1 MDANELRAAFTRYF
15 TERGHTAVP
24 SASLIPH
31 DPSVLFTIAG
41 MVPFKPYFVGDEP
54 APWPRA
60 TSVQKCFRALDIE
73 IVGTDDYHCTFFEML
88 GNFSF
93 GDYFKEEAIPMAWG
107 LLTDVFGLDPTR
119 LWVTVH
125 DSDDEAERIWI
136 EKVGF
141 PPERIQRMGDD
152 DNFWSMGEVGPCG
165 PDSEIFFDKG
175 PEYGEGGGPKDGD
188 EDRYVE
194 IWNLVF
200 MQLNQG
206 ADGVRTELPNK
217 NIDTGAGLERILPI
231 LQGHDSV
238 FDTDLF
244 LPIIEAAAT
253 ACGVTYGADEKSDVA
268 LRVMADHGRA
278 MSMLVADG
286 VLPANEGRGYVLR
299 RVVRRAVL
307 AARRLG
313 MDKPITPVLV
323 DAATAVLG
331 TAWPTLSENHDVIL
345 GVLTREEAGFDRT
358 LRAGLGRLEEAFASG
373 NKVLGGDVAFTL
385 HDTHGFPVELTE
397 ELARD
402 AGVEVDRAGFDA
414 AMEEQRSRARAGAR
428 SAKVGDESAYRS
440 LLETEG
446 TTQFVGRSPAYY
458 EVPARIVGLLGAQSA
473 GAGSDGAGSDATGND
488 GAGNDAAGNR
498 ADNGGSGEASA
509 AGSLVEIFLDQTP
522 FYAEGGGQVG
532 DTGTIVT
539 ETGRADVYD
548 TVYAL
553 PGLIVHKARVTGEL
567 VLGQD
572 ALATIDGP
580 RREAI
585 RRNHTATHL
594 LHAALRKVLGDH
606 VRQQGSEVAPDRLRF
621 DFSHHGQPTTEEL
634 DEVFRLANDA
644 VLTDAPVDTTET
656 SLQEAERMGAIA
668 FFGDKYGSTVRVIRA
683 GETSLEFCG
692 GTHVDAL
699 GKIGPISL
707 LSEESIGSN
716 KRRIFAVTG
725 RVALDRV
732 TEREHLVKSAADL
745 LRTEPDE
752 LLPALER
759 LMARQREAEKELAKL
774 RQKSS
779 ESLAADLAQ
788 GAEDGV
794 VVARQNSLD
803 SDALRSLA
811 QAVLR
816 HDGVRAVALG
826 GSPDG
831 VKVALVVVTGGEPNA
846 NEVVGALGAIVG
858 GGGGGSPEVAVAGGK
873 NPSGLE
879 DALAEA
885 RRLLSA

>member
-15 TERGHTAVP
+15 ADRGHTPVP

-41 MVPFKPYFVGDEP
+41 MVPFKPYFVGDEQ

-60 TSVQKCFRALDIE
+60 TSVQKCFRTLDIE
-73 IVGTDDYHCTFFEML
+73 IVGTDTYHCTFFEML

-107 LLTDVFGLDPTR
+107 LLTDVFGLDGDR

-125 DSDDEAERIWI
+125 ESDEEAEEIWI
-136 EKVGF
+136 DKVGF
-141 PPERIQRMGDD
+141 PAERIQRMGDD
-152 DNFWSMGEVGPCG
+152 DNFWAMGETGPCG
-165 PDSEIFFDKG
+165 PDSEIFIDQG
-175 PEYGEGGGPKDGD
+175 SGYGEGGGPKNGD

-200 MQLNQG
+200 MQFNQA
-206 ADGVRTELPNK
+206 ADGSRTELPKK

-231 LQGHDSV
+231 LQGRDSV

-244 LPIIEAAAT
+244 APIIEAAAST
-253 ACGVTYGADEKSDVA
+253 VGTPYGRDDKTDIG
-268 LRVMADHGRA
+268 LRLMADHGRA
-278 MSMLVADG
+278 MAMLVADG

-313 MDKPITPVLV
+313 VEKAVTPVLV
-323 DAATAVLG
+323 NAATEVLG
-331 TAWPTLSENHDVIL
+331 GAWPALVENSDVIL
-345 GVLTREEAGFDRT
+345 SVLEREEAGFDRT
-358 LRAGLGRLEEAFASG
+358 LRAGLGRLEEAFATG
-373 NKVLGGDVAFTL
+373 DKVLGGDVAFTL

-414 AMEEQRSRARAGAR
+414 AMAEQRSRARAAAR
-428 SAKVGDESAYRS
+428 VSKVGDESAYRN
-440 LLETEG
+440 LLESEG
-446 TTQFVGRSPAYY
+446 TTHFVGRSTAFY
-458 EVPARIVGLLGAQSA
+458 EVPARIVGVLEGT
-473 GAGSDGAGSDATGND
+473 GETGEDGED
-488 GAGNDAAGNR
+488 
-498 ADNGGSGEASA
+498 GEAP
-509 AGSLVEIFLDQTP
+509 AGPGTADGGKVVEIFLDQTP

-539 ETGRADVYD
+539 ESGRAEVYD

-553 PGLIVHKARVTGEL
+553 PGLIMHKARVSGEL
-567 VLGQD
+567 VPGQD

-594 LHAALRKVLGDH
+594 LHAALRTVLGDH

-621 DFSHHGQPTTEEL
+621 DFSHHGQPTPEEL
-634 DEVFRLANDA
+634 DAVFDLANAA
-644 VLTDAPVDTTET
+644 VLTDAPVQTTET

-668 FFGDKYGSTVRVIRA
+668 FFGDKYGSTVRVIQA
-683 GETSLEFCG
+683 GDTSLEFCG
-692 GTHVDAL
+692 GAHVDAL
-699 GKIGPISL
+699 GQIGPIAL
-707 LSEESIGSN
+707 VSEESIGSN

-725 RVALDRV
+725 LAALDRAKA
-732 TEREHLVKSAADL
+732 REHLVRSVADI

-752 LLPALER
+752 LLATLER
-759 LMARQREAEKELAKL
+759 LLARQREGDKELNKL
-774 RQKSS
+774 RQQSS
-779 ESLAADLAQ
+779 ESLATQLATD
-788 GAEDGV
+788 AENGV
-794 VVARQNSLD
+794 VVARQD
-803 SDALRSLA
+803 SVEPDALRSLA

-816 HDGVRAVALG
+816 HDGVHAVALA

-831 VKVALVVVTGGEPNA
+831 GKVALVVATGGEPNA
-846 NEVVGALGAIVG
+846 TDVVRALGSLIG
-858 GGGGGSPEVAVAGGK
+858 GGGGGSAELALAGGRDV
-873 NPSGLE
+873 SRIE
-879 DALAEA
+879 EALAEA

>member
-15 TERGHTAVP
+15 TDRGHTAVP

-31 DPSVLFTIAG
+31 DPTVLFTIAG

-60 TSVQKCFRALDIE
+60 TSVQKCFRTLDIE

-93 GDYFKEEAIPMAWG
+93 GDYFKEDAIPMAWG
-107 LLTDVFGLDPTR
+107 LLTDVFGLDPER

-141 PPERIQRMGDD
+141 PRERIQRMGDD
-152 DNFWSMGEVGPCG
+152 DNFWSMGDVGPCG

-175 PEYGEGGGPKDGD
+175 EEYGEGGGPQHGD

-200 MQLNQG
+200 MQFNKDAQG
-206 ADGVRTELPNK
+206 NRTELPNK

-244 LPIIEAAAT
+244 APMIEAAGA
-253 ACGVTYGADEKSDVA
+253 ACGVIYGTDEKSDVA

-313 MDKPITPVLV
+313 MEKSITPVLV
-323 DAATAVLG
+323 DAATKVLG
-331 TAWPTLSENHDVIL
+331 TAYPALVENHDVIL
-345 GVLTREEAGFDRT
+345 GVLAREEAGFDRT
-358 LRAGLGRLEEAFASG
+358 LRAGLSRLEEAFATG
-373 NKVLGGDVAFTL
+373 DKVLAGDVAFTL

-414 AMEEQRSRARAGAR
+414 AMAEQRSRARAAAR

-440 LLETEG
+440 LLESEG
-446 TTQFVGRSPAYY
+446 TTQFVGRSPAQY
-458 EVPARIVGLLGAQSA
+458 EVPARIVGLLSGPAGGGEAGDGAQADGGAPA
-473 GAGSDGAGSDATGND
+473 GGDDGGQV
-488 GAGNDAAGNR
+488 
-498 ADNGGSGEASA
+498 
-509 AGSLVEIFLDQTP
+509 VEIFLDQTP

-567 VLGQD
+567 QLGQD

-594 LHAALRKVLGDH
+594 LHAALRTVLGDH

-621 DFSHHGQPTTEEL
+621 DFSHHGQPTPEEL

-644 VLTDAPVDTTET
+644 VLTDASVDTTET
-656 SLQEAERMGAIA
+656 SLQDAERMGAIA
-668 FFGDKYGSTVRVIRA
+668 FFGDKYGPTVRVIQA
-683 GETSLEFCG
+683 GDTSLEFCG
-692 GTHVDAL
+692 GTHVDRL
-699 GKIGPISL
+699 GQIGPISL
-707 LSEESIGSN
+707 LTEESIGSN

-732 TEREHLVKSAADL
+732 TEREHLLKSAADI

-752 LLPALER
+752 LLAALER
-759 LMARQREAEKELAKL
+759 MVTRQREADKELSKL

-779 ESLAADLAQ
+779 ESLATELAQ
-788 GAEDGV
+788 GAENGV
-794 VVARQNSLD
+794 VVSRQNSLEP
-803 SDALRSLA
+803 DALRSLA

-831 VKVALVVVTGGEPNA
+831 AKVALVVVTGGEPNA
-846 NEVVGALGAIVG
+846 TEVVRALGKIVG
-858 GGGGGSPEVAVAGGK
+858 GGGGGSSELAVAGGRD
-873 NPSGLE
+873 PSRVD

>member
-1 MDANELRAAFTRYF
+1 MD
-15 TERGHTAVP
+15 
-24 SASLIPH
+24 
-31 DPSVLFTIAG
+31 
-41 MVPFKPYFVGDEP
+41 M
-54 APWPRA
+54 
-60 TSVQKCFRALDIE
+60 
-73 IVGTDDYHCTFFEML
+73 
-88 GNFSF
+88 
-93 GDYFKEEAIPMAWG
+93 
-107 LLTDVFGLDPTR
+107 
-119 LWVTVH
+119 
-125 DSDDEAERIWI
+125 
-136 EKVGF
+136 
-141 PPERIQRMGDD
+141 
-152 DNFWSMGEVGPCG
+152 
-165 PDSEIFFDKG
+165 
-175 PEYGEGGGPKDGD
+175 
-188 EDRYVE
+188 
-194 IWNLVF
+194 
-200 MQLNQG
+200 
-206 ADGVRTELPNK
+206 
-217 NIDTGAGLERILPI
+217 PI
-231 LQGHDSV
+231 S
-238 FDTDLF
+238 
-244 LPIIEAAAT
+244 
-253 ACGVTYGADEKSDVA
+253 
-268 LRVMADHGRA
+268 
-278 MSMLVADG
+278 
-286 VLPANEGRGYVLR
+286 
-299 RVVRRAVL
+299 
-307 AARRLG
+307 
-313 MDKPITPVLV
+313 PVLV
-323 DAATAVLG
+323 NAATEVLG
-331 TAWPTLSENHDVIL
+331 TAWPSLVENHEVIL

-358 LRAGLGRLEEAFASG
+358 LRAGLSRLEEAFATGS
-373 NKVLGGDVAFTL
+373 KVLGGDVAFTL

-428 SAKVGDESAYRS
+428 SAKVGDESAYRT
-440 LLETEG
+440 LLESEG
-446 TTQFVGRSPAYY
+446 TTQFVGRSPAHY
-458 EVPARIVGLLGAQSA
+458 EVPARIVGLLGAPSDT
-473 GAGSDGAGSDATGND
+473 GDGAGS
-488 GAGNDAAGNR
+488 
-498 ADNGGSGEASA
+498 GEAGSE
-509 AGSLVEIFLDQTP
+509 GSLVEIFLDQTP

-532 DTGTIVT
+532 DTGTIAT
-539 ETGRADVYD
+539 ETGRADVFD

-553 PGLIVHKARVTGEL
+553 PGLIVHKARVTGKL
-567 VLGQD
+567 ALGQD

-606 VRQQGSEVAPDRLRF
+606 VRQQGSEVGPDRLRF

-683 GETSLEFCG
+683 GATSLEFCG

-732 TEREHLVKSAADL
+732 TAREHLVKSAADL

-759 LMARQREAEKELAKL
+759 MMARQREAEKELAKL

-779 ESLAADLAQ
+779 ESLAAELAQ

-794 VVARQNSLD
+794 VVARQNALE
-803 SDALRSLA
+803 SDALRALA

-846 NEVVGALGAIVG
+846 TEVVRALGTIVG
-858 GGGGGSPEVAVAGGK
+858 GGGGGSPELAVAGGK
-873 NPSGLE
+873 NPARLE